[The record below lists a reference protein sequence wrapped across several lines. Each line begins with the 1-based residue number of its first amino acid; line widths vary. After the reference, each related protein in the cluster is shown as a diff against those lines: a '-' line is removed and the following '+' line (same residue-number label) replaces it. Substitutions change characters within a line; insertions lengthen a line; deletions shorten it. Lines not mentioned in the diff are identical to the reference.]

1 MREDERVE
9 SPGKTLAVGA
19 GVGAAVGAA
28 ATAAVVPAV
37 QAAGFT
43 AAGIAAESAAAGM
56 MSATATAGGGGIA
69 AGSTVAVLQSIG
81 ATAAVPLGIAAAV
94 VIAPAAVG
102 LGVAGVVKMFRSFQH
117 EYVSGYEPRD
127 AVDKGKYWLVATEE
141 GWGNVRVCRYTFECD
156 ARAAFG
162 KIWCSRVLYNPDGD
176 DVRTCP
182 LRLTGSFLTLE
193 LAKLRQ
199 AKRLQT
205 MTSGDII
212 FDKPVILQGPDGTT
226 LFNPEGTEAAL
237 SKSAEEEAAC
247 VQLIR
252 NDDGTVSIQS
262 MRNKLYLSVREFEDE
277 EDDLD
282 DDDALPCRFDATE
295 IDELQS
301 FHLKLVDDQAFVLT
315 CEEVGLQ
322 LERNKKHVVCED
334 HYSEMIEA
342 ICWTLKHPAIA
353 PPQAEFPSERDV
365 PDAVPAKVVAAP
377 QPNMIPNYSL
387 TEEALDKRHKTI
399 MEMVLAGKSVQYID
413 DILTRLYGS
422 PLLNGGKVLLN

>member
-43 AAGIAAESAAAGM
+43 AAGIAAESAAGIAAESAAAGM
-56 MSATATAGGGGIA
+56 MSAAATAGGGGIA

-176 DVRTCP
+176 EVQCAGVNGWAIGTIR
-182 LRLTGSFLTLE
+182 RVMAEHYLTG
-193 LAKLRQ
+193 
-199 AKRLQT
+199 
-205 MTSGDII
+205 
-212 FDKPVILQGPDGTT
+212 
-226 LFNPEGTEAAL
+226 
-237 SKSAEEEAAC
+237 
-247 VQLIR
+247 
-252 NDDGTVSIQS
+252 
-262 MRNKLYLSVREFEDE
+262 
-277 EDDLD
+277 
-282 DDDALPCRFDATE
+282 
-295 IDELQS
+295 
-301 FHLKLVDDQAFVLT
+301 
-315 CEEVGLQ
+315 
-322 LERNKKHVVCED
+322 
-334 HYSEMIEA
+334 
-342 ICWTLKHPAIA
+342 
-353 PPQAEFPSERDV
+353 
-365 PDAVPAKVVAAP
+365 
-377 QPNMIPNYSL
+377 
-387 TEEALDKRHKTI
+387 
-399 MEMVLAGKSVQYID
+399 
-413 DILTRLYGS
+413 
-422 PLLNGGKVLLN
+422 